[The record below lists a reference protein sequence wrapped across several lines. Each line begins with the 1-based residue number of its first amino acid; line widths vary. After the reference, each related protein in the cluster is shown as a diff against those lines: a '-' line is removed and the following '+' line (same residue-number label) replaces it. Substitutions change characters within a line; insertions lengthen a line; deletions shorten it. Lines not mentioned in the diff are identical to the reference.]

1 VKNPTRAS
9 CPVPS
14 NHAGPRRFRQIS
26 AINEPSKPSSSEQ
39 HTTTRQNCT
48 SARIL
53 YSHCYDYEF
62 SKVRWSHAIA
72 SLVSVGR
79 VECAMSVRL
88 LCGWF
93 GLACFE
99 FWCERAGVPCCL
111 NGVLPSDVIAR
122 SSCHSG
128 SMADGGCRVRAVCL
142 LVARLV
148 WSRSLSSFGAN
159 EQLSMS
165 FARPS
170 WLAPFYENRAVKLAR
185 CFIFNRLFTNA

>member
-1 VKNPTRAS
+1 MQAQDDFDRFQRSTSQQSQAAAS
-9 CPVPS
+9 
-14 NHAGPRRFRQIS
+14 
-26 AINEPSKPSSSEQ
+26 SKQ
-39 HTTTRQNCT
+39 HTTTQQNCT

-53 YSHCYDYEF
+53 YSHCYDYELF
-62 SKVRWSHAIA
+62 KVRWSHAMA

-111 NGVLPSDVIAR
+111 NGVLPSDFIAR
-122 SSCHSG
+122 SSCQSG

-148 WSRSLSSFGAN
+148 CSRPLSSFGAN
-159 EQLSMS
+159 ELSMS

-170 WLAPFYENRAVKLAR
+170 LLAR
-185 CFIFNRLFTNA
+185 RPMLSMKITQ